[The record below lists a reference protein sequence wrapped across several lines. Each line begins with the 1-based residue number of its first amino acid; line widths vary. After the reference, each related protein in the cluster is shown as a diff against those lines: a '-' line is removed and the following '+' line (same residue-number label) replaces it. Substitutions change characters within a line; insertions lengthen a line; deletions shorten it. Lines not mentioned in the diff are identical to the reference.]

1 MTTFAALLAGRLRT
15 GPGRPLITFYD
26 GATSERT
33 ELSVATYAN
42 WVAKTASLLVEECD
56 LTRGDRLLVDLPAH
70 WLAPVFLGAAWTV
83 GLTVVFDAEDGAAD
97 AVVCGPDAVDRWSA
111 EAAGRP
117 VVASAL
123 LPLGVRFPGPLPAGV
138 LDFGVEVWGQP
149 DSFVPWDP
157 PTGADLA
164 VPSRTQ
170 EELVGAATAGSLP
183 EGVGFTG
190 GGRLL
195 TETGPASPSGLASF
209 VEPLARDG
217 SLVLVVRADA
227 DRLAATYA
235 AERATA
241 RQSARS

>member
-1 MTTFAALLAGRLRT
+1 MTTFATVLAGRLRT
-15 GPGRPLITFYD
+15 DPGQPLITFYD
-26 GATSERT
+26 GSTGERT

-56 LTRGDRLLVDLPAH
+56 LTRGDRLLLDLPAH
-70 WLAPVFLGAAWTV
+70 WLVPVFLGAAWTV
-83 GLTVVFDAEDGAAD
+83 GLTVVFDEEAGAAD
-97 AVVCGPDAVDRWSA
+97 AVVCGPDGVARWA
-111 EAAGRP
+111 RAAAGRP

-157 PTGADLA
+157 PGADDPA
-164 VPSRTQ
+164 VPGTTQ
-170 EELVGAATAGSLP
+170 EALVRAATAGSLP
-183 EGVGFTG
+183 EGIGFTG

-195 TETGPASPSGLASF
+195 TETSPASPSGLASF
-209 VEPLARDG
+209 MEPFVRHG
-217 SLVLVVRADA
+217 SIVLVVRADA
-227 DRLAATYA
+227 DRLDATYA